1 MKAREVMAVDVVTVA
16 PTATVQQVAAL
27 LVAHRISALPVVDQ
41 HGALVGIISE
51 GDLVR
56 RTELGTHH
64 RTSWWLDILANR
76 SNEELATQYMKSH
89 SRRVEDIMTR
99 EIITATP
106 ATALRDIAKLLE
118 KHHIKRVPIVAD
130 GRLVGIVS
138 RANLIQALAS
148 QRKPDQQDPTTDA
161 TIRDKIMAQFKSESW
176 SKHSTLNATGQGG
189 TVELWGT
196 VGSKAEKEAAR
207 VAAELVS
214 GVQAVENNVIVRPVV
229 AGF

>member
-1 MKAREVMAVDVVTVA
+1 MKASEVMAVDVDTVA
-16 PTATVQQVAAL
+16 PTASVQEVATL
-27 LVAHRISALPVVDQ
+27 LLGHRISALPVVDQ
-41 HGALVGIISE
+41 NGALVGIVSE

-56 RTELGTHH
+56 RTELGTEH
-64 RTSWWLDILANR
+64 RSSWWLDILANR
-76 SNEELATQYMKSH
+76 SNEELATQYVKSH

-106 ATALRDIAKLLE
+106 ATPLRDIAKLLE

-130 GRLVGIVS
+130 GWLVGIVS
-138 RANLIQALAS
+138 RANLIEALAS
-148 QRKPDQQDPTTDA
+148 ERKPGQQGTTTDA
-161 TIRDKIMAQFKSESW
+161 AIRDRIMAQFKSQPW
-176 SKHSTLNATGQGG
+176 SKHSTLNATVQGG

-196 VGSKAEKEAAR
+196 VGSEAEKEAAR

-214 GVQAVENNVIVRPVV
+214 GVRAVENNVIVRPVV

>member
-1 MKAREVMAVDVVTVA
+1 MKASDVMTVDVVTVA
-16 PTATVQQVAAL
+16 PTASVQEVAKL
-27 LVAHRISALPVVDQ
+27 LLAHRISALPVADQ
-41 HGALVGIISE
+41 NGSLVGIISE

-56 RTELGTHH
+56 RTELGTDH
-64 RTSWWLDILANR
+64 RSSWWLDILANR
-76 SNEELATQYMKSH
+76 SNEELATQYVKSH

-106 ATALRDIAKLLE
+106 ATPLRDIAKLLE

-161 TIRDKIMAQFKSESW
+161 AIRDKIMAQFKSESW
-176 SKHSTLNATGQGG
+176 SKHSTLNATVQGG

-196 VGSKAEKEAAR
+196 VGSEAEKEAAR

-214 GVQAVENNVIVRPVV
+214 GVRAVENNVIVRPVV